1 METFY
6 IVIVFFLLALAV
18 FDLYTGVSSAVVS
31 FLPPAIGARAAQ
43 LRTLLIIAGI
53 GILIG
58 TATSSGMMD
67 IARHGVLQ
75 PQNYTYAEV
84 MCVFLSVVCA
94 DVMIIDIFN
103 TLGMPTST
111 TVSMMF
117 ELFGGTTAIAIFKMM
132 KDTTGALSYGVLV
145 NTDKVLTVVMAI
157 FLSVGIAFIVG
168 TVVMWIS
175 RIVFTFQ
182 FKKHMKWSIGLFGSI
197 SFASIMNFM
206 LVKGF
211 GQATFMSEA
220 NKEWVAANNQSI
232 FLVLVLGSFVLTQ
245 VLYWCKINVFKVI
258 VIFGTFALAMA
269 FAGNDLVNFI
279 GVALAGLASTED
291 YLANGM
297 GDPHSFMMTS
307 LTQSARTPVIYLILS
322 GLVMAVALFISKK
335 ARKVINTTINLS
347 KQSDGDEIF
356 SSSRISRSLVRGTL
370 NTTNTVLRFVPMSV
384 RNWVNSRFEKPEEEN
399 SAEVAFDMVRASVN
413 LVLSGLLIVIG
424 TSLQLPLSTT
434 YVAFMVAMGSSL
446 ADRAWGRESAVYRI
460 TGVFSVIGGWFIT
473 AGGAFTLCF
482 VITTLMYFGGP
493 IAMAA
498 IVVIVLLILIHSNLH
513 FKEKAEVDE
522 GDVIYH
528 QMVASKDTGER
539 LELLNRHIAL
549 AHSRMIDFTR
559 DCYLHIT
566 DGLMNENIKEL
577 RKAADS
583 INDVRKDWSK
593 ARQKEIVGM
602 RMVDYYEAVKKNTW
616 FHLGNNSVTQFF
628 YCLKRISDPCVEH
641 VDNNFNPLPRDYVH
655 AFLPIRDEVVEMF
668 EKAHEMIAAQDF
680 NQIDV
685 LMDEGNALKSRLSEM
700 RHQEQI
706 NYRRE
711 GTNIRLDL
719 LYLNTLQETQELV
732 STLRHLLRAT
742 KRYHSA
748 DDLIEE

>member
-322 GLVMAVALFISKK
+322 GLVMAIALFISKK

-413 LVLSGLLIVIG
+413 LV
-424 TSLQLPLSTT
+424 
-434 YVAFMVAMGSSL
+434 
-446 ADRAWGRESAVYRI
+446 
-460 TGVFSVIGGWFIT
+460 
-473 AGGAFTLCF
+473 
-482 VITTLMYFGGP
+482 
-493 IAMAA
+493 
-498 IVVIVLLILIHSNLH
+498 
-513 FKEKAEVDE
+513 
-522 GDVIYH
+522 
-528 QMVASKDTGER
+528 
-539 LELLNRHIAL
+539 
-549 AHSRMIDFTR
+549 
-559 DCYLHIT
+559 
-566 DGLMNENIKEL
+566 
-577 RKAADS
+577 
-583 INDVRKDWSK
+583 
-593 ARQKEIVGM
+593 
-602 RMVDYYEAVKKNTW
+602 
-616 FHLGNNSVTQFF
+616 
-628 YCLKRISDPCVEH
+628 
-641 VDNNFNPLPRDYVH
+641 
-655 AFLPIRDEVVEMF
+655 
-668 EKAHEMIAAQDF
+668 
-680 NQIDV
+680 
-685 LMDEGNALKSRLSEM
+685 
-700 RHQEQI
+700 
-706 NYRRE
+706 
-711 GTNIRLDL
+711 
-719 LYLNTLQETQELV
+719 
-732 STLRHLLRAT
+732 
-742 KRYHSA
+742 
-748 DDLIEE
+748 